1 MTTRKDAKPVEQELE
16 ELFVP
21 ETDTRESASQQ
32 LAGRIVHDERG
43 NALWKW
49 RGDTSSTDSTS
60 GILKHLDPLD
70 LKVEGQD
77 AGPAAPNSNRAR
89 GPDAGGGYDPYNKVE
104 PRSKPVMSG
113 KGGQGKR

>member
-1 MTTRKDAKPVEQELE
+1 
-16 ELFVP
+16 VP
-21 ETDTRESASQQ
+21 ETNARESACQPP
-32 LAGRIVHDERG
+32 AGRIVHDDRG

-49 RGDTSSTDSTS
+49 RGDTSSADSTS

-77 AGPAAPNSNRAR
+77 TVPAALNSNRPR

-104 PRSKPVMSG
+104 PRSKPVISG
-113 KGGQGKR
+113 KDGRGKR